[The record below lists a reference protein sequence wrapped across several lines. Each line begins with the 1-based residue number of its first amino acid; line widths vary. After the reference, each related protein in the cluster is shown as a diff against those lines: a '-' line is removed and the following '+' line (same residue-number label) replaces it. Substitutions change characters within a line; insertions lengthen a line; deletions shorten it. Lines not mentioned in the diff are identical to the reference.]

1 MERKRNTLKL
11 ITWDDNKPEFELTSR
26 DTTKIPDGNYKLKEG
41 KFPLLTVDD
50 LYEKSQK
57 YHTLVS
63 LDGSNE
69 YKIKV
74 TGFNVGCKSKDNNT
88 RLGGCTVN
96 FENEDFESKGGRRRR
111 SKKRPTARRRRSSK
125 ARKSRA
131 TRRR

>member
-74 TGFNVGCKSKDNNT
+74 TGFDVGCRSKDNNDSY
-88 RLGGCTVN
+88 GGCNVF
-96 FENEDFESKGGRRRR
+96 FEDLELNGGRRRP

-125 ARKSRA
+125 ARKARS